1 MTGEE
6 LRNALKEGRRVYGT
20 AILSPSPRWLEG
32 IVRTG
37 LDFVF
42 IDTEH
47 IPIDRHQLSWMC
59 RAYRALN
66 IAPIV
71 RVPSPDPYQA
81 CMALDGGA
89 VGLIYPY
96 VESPDEVLTL
106 QEAVRLRPLK
116 GKQAHEV
123 SSGQAQLSPK
133 LKRYLDN
140 FNRHNVLIV
149 NIESRAAMDVLDD
162 ILEVDGLDAVL
173 IGPHDLSISL
183 GIPEEYGHPDFD
195 AAVRE
200 IIGKAR
206 ARNIGAGI
214 HFSSG
219 FEPQVEWARAG
230 SNLIINSSDIK
241 LFMDTIGS
249 QTREMRRLLDG
260 TETAEDAS
268 SGEDAI

>member
-1 MTGEE
+1 M
-6 LRNALKEGRRVYGT
+6 RKALHDGRRVYGT
-20 AILSPSPRWLEG
+20 AIVSPSPRWPEA
-32 IVRTG
+32 VARSG

-66 IAPIV
+66 VAPVV
-71 RVPSPDPYQA
+71 RVPAPDPYQA

-89 VGLIYPY
+89 AGVIFPY
-96 VESPDEVLTL
+96 VESPDEVRALW
-106 QEAVRLRPLK
+106 EAVRLRPLK
-116 GKQAHEV
+116 GRQAHEV
-123 SSGQAQLSPK
+123 TSGQAVLSPEQK
-133 LKRYLDN
+133 HYLDD

-149 NIESRAAMDVLDD
+149 NIESRTAMDALDD
-162 ILEVDGLDAVL
+162 ILAVDGLDAVL

-195 AAVRE
+195 AAVKE

-206 ARNIGAGI
+206 ARNVGAGI
-214 HFSSG
+214 HFSNG
-219 FEPQVEWARAG
+219 FEPQIEWARAG
-230 SNLIINSSDIK
+230 SNLIINSSDLT
-241 LFMDTIGS
+241 LFLQTIGS

-260 TETAEDAS
+260 SESSKETSSAEDV
-268 SGEDAI
+268 I

>member
-6 LRNALKEGRRVYGT
+6 IRKALHDGRRVYGT
-20 AILSPSPRWLEG
+20 AILSTSPRWPEAVAR
-32 IVRTG
+32 IG

-66 IAPIV
+66 VAPIV
-71 RVPSPDPYQA
+71 RVPAPDPYLA

-89 VGLIYPY
+89 VGLIFPY
-96 VESPDEVLTL
+96 VESADEVRSLW
-106 QEAVRLRPLK
+106 EAVRLRPLK
-116 GKQAHEV
+116 GKQAHDV
-123 SSGQAQLSPK
+123 TTGKSVLSPVQ
-133 LKRYLDN
+133 KRYLDD
-140 FNRHNVLIV
+140 FNRHNALIV
-149 NIESRAAMDVLDD
+149 NIESRTAMDALDD
-162 ILEVDGLDAVL
+162 ILDVDGLDALL

-214 HFSSG
+214 HFSNG

-230 SNLIINSSDIK
+230 SNLIINSSDYTS
-241 LFMDTIGS
+241 FMQTIGS
-249 QTREMRRLLDG
+249 QTKEMRRRLDG
-260 TETAEDAS
+260 SEPEAETTSAEDA
-268 SGEDAI
+268 I